1 MAPTR
6 EGLEAP
12 LGAEG
17 PVPSGTRP
25 HPVSVFASSQD
36 GGGRDRDDV
45 GREVTSPVESER
57 DPQRAPSGVSPAGT
71 ASPVALIGQIET
83 LLDGVEARYEALAT
97 SYTMLLER
105 YEAKAREVDRLTSLV
120 TVLRP
125 LAESDPCWT
134 VDSVCGYC
142 EGHAYDTREGS
153 DYHKP
158 DCEWLKA
165 HAALQSPVPAS
176 PVSQETQA

>member
-1 MAPTR
+1 MT
-6 EGLEAP
+6 
-12 LGAEG
+12 
-17 PVPSGTRP
+17 S

-36 GGGRDRDDV
+36 GGAPPAEDV
-45 GREVTSPVESER
+45 RREVSSSAGTEHS
-57 DPQRAPSGVSPAGT
+57 PQRAPGGVSPAGT